1 MLFYKFVITLLIFV
15 YLVKGL
21 MASPSRPS
29 RQFQDIDDDDDLINT
44 PPTQNPKPFVADS
57 AAYAQLLD
65 LGFNPNAIFRVYLN
79 IYVSDCFYGYY
90 VRI

>member
-1 MLFYKFVITLLIFV
+1 MILL

-21 MASPSRPS
+21 MASPSRPA

-44 PPTQNPKPFVADS
+44 PSTQNPQPFVADS
-57 AAYAQLLD
+57 AVYAQLLD

-79 IYVSDCFYGYY
+79 FY
-90 VRI
+90 VRTVFMITIEYNC